1 MPESLGKFM
10 VMRSLVVSLAVFALW
25 GPEAAADDRTVVQAW
40 FEAWNSNDP
49 DEFVTMFTEN
59 AVHEHVPLN
68 SVSRGIEE
76 IRGFYEFAVGA
87 LPDSH
92 FQIVR
97 SSVKGSRA
105 TIEWLFT
112 ATDTGFYGT
121 GKPFA
126 LRGVS
131 VLKLHGR
138 KVARESDYWDHATI
152 LRQVGLLPP
161 GL

>member
-1 MPESLGKFM
+1 MRNSVGKFM
-10 VMRSLVVSLAVFALW
+10 VIRSLVVSLAVFAPW
-25 GPEAAADDRTVVQAW
+25 APEVAADDRSVVQDW
-40 FEAWNSNDP
+40 FDAWNSGDP

-59 AVHEHVPLN
+59 AVHEHVPFGT
-68 SVSRGIEE
+68 VSHGTGE
-76 IRGFYEFAVGA
+76 IRAFYEFAIGA

-92 FQIVR
+92 FQVLR

-126 LRGVS
+126 VRGVS
-131 VLKLHGR
+131 VLKLRGR

>member
-1 MPESLGKFM
+1 MRDSDGKFM
-10 VMRSLVVSLAVFALW
+10 VIRSLVVSLAVFALW
-25 GPEAAADDRTVVQAW
+25 APEAAADHRAVVQDW
-40 FEAWNSNDP
+40 LDAWNSDDP
-49 DEFVTMFTEN
+49 DEFVAMFTEN
-59 AVHEHVPLN
+59 AVDEHVPFGT
-68 SVSRGIEE
+68 VSRGTEE
-76 IRGFYEFAVGA
+76 IRAFYEQNSAA
-87 LPDSH
+87 LPDFK
-92 FQIVR
+92 FQVLR

-126 LRGVS
+126 VRGVS